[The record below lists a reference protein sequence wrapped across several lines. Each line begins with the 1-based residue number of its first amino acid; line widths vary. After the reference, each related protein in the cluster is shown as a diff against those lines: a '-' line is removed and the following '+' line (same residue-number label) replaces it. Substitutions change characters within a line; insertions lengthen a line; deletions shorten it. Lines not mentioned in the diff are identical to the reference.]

1 MDLARF
7 SLATALWGNQFYV
20 INLSDQWDT
29 EDRLGCRLGGRL
41 GGDII
46 YISRMSNSL
55 EG

>member
-29 EDRLGCRLGGRL
+29 EDRLG
-41 GGDII
+41 GDII